1 MATRLGLGDLDVT
14 DRSPGLRLEGT
25 LKRGFGDFEQL
36 KKAWH
41 SDVFYLV
48 KYPFAL
54 LNAILTRFGKAPY
67 FFCPCRCN
75 AL

>member
-41 SDVFYLV
+41 SDVFLSGEISLCFV
-48 KYPFAL
+48 ECHSDPFW
-54 LNAILTRFGKAPY
+54 
-67 FFCPCRCN
+67 
-75 AL
+75 

>member
-41 SDVFYLV
+41 SDVF
-48 KYPFAL
+48 F
-54 LNAILTRFGKAPY
+54 IW
-67 FFCPCRCN
+67 
-75 AL
+75 